1 MVKFDEQVLIDQ
13 IPKLPNPIGN
23 LESDIF
29 LINIF
34 QDLTLGKR
42 IETYVM
48 SNEGAGGI
56 TIGLWAS

>member
-34 QDLTLGKR
+34 
-42 IETYVM
+42 
-48 SNEGAGGI
+48 
-56 TIGLWAS
+56 